1 MAAVPAASG
10 GFSSFM
16 GSAGGQA
23 AIQGGLSVGGNLFS
37 AREGKKAYKRQVKL
51 YRENRDW
58 EERMSNTAW
67 QRGVTDMLAA
77 GINPMVAFNQGGA
90 STPTSSAPDVSRPI
104 QSASGAFSAASKAA
118 NLLALKQME
127 ANINLTNANAYK
139 STQEGTTAAEIARN
153 APAKANYEM
162 NEVRQRV
169 EQLIEQGELTRVQ
182 AEQIKKLL
190 PLMMRVEESRAGL
203 QEAQTTSARQAS
215 ALDKLKMPEA
225 EVNAKWFESMLGGGG
240 KLTNAMKDIL
250 QIIQMLRSGK

>member
-10 GFSSFM
+10 GFGSFM

-23 AIQGGLSVGGNLFS
+23 AIQGGLSIGGNLFS

-67 QRGVTDMLAA
+67 QRGVADMMAA

-90 STPTSSAPDVSRPI
+90 STPTSSAPDVSQPI
-104 QSASGAFSAASKAA
+104 PSASGAFSAASKAA

-127 ANINLTNANAYK
+127 ANVNLTNANAYK
-139 STQEGTTAAEIARN
+139 ATQEGTTTAEVARN
-153 APAKANYEM
+153 APARANYEM

-169 EQLIEQGELTRVQ
+169 EQLIDQGELTKAQ
-182 AEQIKKLL
+182 AEQIRKLL
-190 PLMMRVEESRAGL
+190 PALLASETARAGL
-203 QEAQTTSARQAS
+203 AEAQTGSAKTQRE
-215 ALDKLKMPEA
+215 LDELKKPEA
-225 EVNAKWFESMLGGGG
+225 EVTAKWFESMMGGGG
-240 KLTNAMKDIL
+240 RVSNAMKDIL
-250 QIIQMLRSGK
+250 QIIQMLRSTK